1 VDAKFPQ
8 NFHRRR
14 EIFFTSPPHCG
25 NAYSVGLFIVVL
37 AVVALAVFERQI
49 GGTGG

>member
-1 VDAKFPQ
+1 MDLALPKS
-8 NFHRRR
+8 FHLTP
-14 EIFFTSPPHCG
+14 EFFFTFWRHCG
-25 NAYSVGLFIVVL
+25 NGRAVGLFIVVL

>member
-1 VDAKFPQ
+1 MQKLRKS
-8 NFHRRR
+8 FHLTR
-14 EIFFTSPPHCG
+14 EIFFTSRPHCG
-25 NAYSVGLFIVVL
+25 NGSSVGLFIVVL